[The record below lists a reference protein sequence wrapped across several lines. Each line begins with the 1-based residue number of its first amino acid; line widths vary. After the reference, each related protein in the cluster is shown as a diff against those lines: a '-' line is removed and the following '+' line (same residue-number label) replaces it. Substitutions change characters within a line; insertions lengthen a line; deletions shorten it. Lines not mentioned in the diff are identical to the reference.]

1 MLDKKKLLLILNTF
15 VLLILMSKPAL
26 ANAGSPIMWLG
37 LLHLCLGNTL
47 IGAFEAC
54 LVAKLQNLHLNVWK
68 IILGNYISMFF
79 GFFFIAPFFS
89 SIAGNR
95 DFWGNVTNF
104 GDYQLKGFILG
115 MNVAYFST
123 LLIEYPFFHWAIAE
137 LAKKSKAFKAT
148 VFSNSISYVVM
159 IGIYL
164 WLILPGSKW

>member
-1 MLDKKKLLLILNTF
+1 
-15 VLLILMSKPAL
+15 MSKPAL

-37 LLHLCLGNTL
+37 LLHLFLGNTL

-54 LVAKLQNLHLNVWK
+54 LVAKLQNLHINVWK

-115 MNVAYFST
+115 MSVAYFST